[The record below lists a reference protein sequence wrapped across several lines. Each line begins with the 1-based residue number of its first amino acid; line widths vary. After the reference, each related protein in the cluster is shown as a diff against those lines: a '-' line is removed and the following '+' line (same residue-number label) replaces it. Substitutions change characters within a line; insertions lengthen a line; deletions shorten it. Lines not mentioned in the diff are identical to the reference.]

1 MPALHGGGDR
11 WDDLWPGIFLGHVNV
26 GFLLPNGSK
35 QHGPAAWLVS
45 RVAQY
50 TGVGPCIRFNTVCF
64 VLCVLIRGVLLPGGE
79 GGGVPTATG
88 VPSEYN
94 SIWYMQLAYELA

>member
-1 MPALHGGGDR
+1 MYVTVANPSRGCPFEGLS
-11 WDDLWPGIFLGHVNV
+11 
-26 GFLLPNGSK
+26 NGRGTRPSRVACCSCCELRACD
-35 QHGPAAWLVS
+35 GA

-50 TGVGPCIRFNTVCF
+50 AGLGLCIMFNTVLF
-64 VLCVLIRGVLLPGGE
+64 LFCVLIRGVLLPGGE

-94 SIWYMQLAYELA
+94 TIVYICN